1 VPFFKYYN
9 NFWCHETQV
18 LGFFSLSKKWI
29 TKNPK
34 KHVFH
39 FSVLLLF
46 IIVYGYKNKNLQKTP
61 YQLKLIFWGKIMD
74 NKKKPHS
81 IFSSAFF

>member
-1 VPFFKYYN
+1 L
-9 NFWCHETQV
+9 CHETQV

-39 FSVLLLF
+39 FSVFLLF

>member
-1 VPFFKYYN
+1 LR
-9 NFWCHETQV
+9 HETQV

-29 TKNPK
+29 T
-34 KHVFH
+34 
-39 FSVLLLF
+39 LF

-74 NKKKPHS
+74 NKKKPQS
-81 IFSSAFF
+81 IIGSAFF